1 MKILDIKKEKKN
13 YIIYLENEEI
23 ISNEDTIIKYYLRK
37 DMELDTQKINSI
49 KEDSIFF
56 ENYSLALNYLSKS
69 ICSKEKMKTY
79 LAKKGIETNLILKII
94 DKLVEN
100 NLVNDKYYFSELI
113 NHYINLGYGP
123 YYIKE
128 IGKQNKID
136 NDIIESSLSNID
148 NTLYEN
154 KAYTLIEKSFRNKDK
169 TDKKEINKVKN
180 NLYRRGFSL
189 ELINKEMEKYLNEDR

>member
-128 IGKQNKID
+128 VGKQNKID